1 MTRET
6 IRIDEGATVQ
16 HLELKNVV
24 VENMLDVPVA
34 KFVNNG
40 AVGELYLENTT
51 TDEKDKMGKIEKYI

>member
-1 MTRET
+1 M
-6 IRIDEGATVQ
+6 Q